1 MYKKLYMNL
10 DFLCFDENITF
21 TTTNIVSKDIIIDI
35 NKYQF
40 LFWI

>member
-1 MYKKLYMNL
+1 MNL
-10 DFLCFDENITF
+10 DFLCFDENITY
-21 TTTNIVSKDIIIDI
+21 TTPNIVDQKIIIDI